1 MSMPVFPIHS
11 EIALVCGCVGFGLD
25 AAHCCN
31 EKLQKDVFTMSE
43 KYTGSDVG
51 YDIEYEDSDINTELL
66 SFRIKYRSNSVASFA
81 SGISETSGGYD
92 VLPTIKVLGTG
103 GTIAAKGG
111 SSYQTAGYQVDLT
124 IEDLIHSIPDL
135 STTCNLEYEQ
145 ILNID
150 SKEFG
155 HSELIK
161 VYNKVKQDISQYDAI
176 VITHGTDTMEET
188 AFFLQMTI
196 NTFKP
201 IVICGSMRPST
212 AISSDGPMNLYQ
224 AIVIASTRESRN
236 RGVIIAINDT
246 IGSGFYIT
254 KSNANS
260 LDTFKS
266 IGQGYLGSFVNNE
279 VHYYYPPSKPLGL
292 KYFSLPASVSPA
304 DFCEVPILFGHQG
317 FNNDIIKIVVESMN
331 AKGLI
336 IATMGA
342 GSMADSTNKI
352 VGQYGKGL
360 PVIYSK
366 RAMDGMVPK
375 GSLEKLT
382 DESGEPLMPNVIA
395 SGYLNPQKSRLLLQL
410 CLYEKMSNEGIRKVF
425 KGVYGG

>member
-1 MSMPVFPIHS
+1 MN
-11 EIALVCGCVGFGLD
+11 
-25 AAHCCN
+25 AAHARSC
-31 EKLQKDVFTMSE
+31 EIYFRSQIAKTLWLQMASAPDTISVSE
-43 KYTGSDVG
+43 GG
-51 YDIEYEDSDINTELL
+51 YDIEYEDSDVNTELQ
-66 SFRIKYRSNSVASFA
+66 SFRIKYRSNSVISFG

-92 VLPTIKVLGTG
+92 TLPTIKVLGTG

-111 SSYQTAGYQVDLT
+111 SSHQTAGYQVDLT
-124 IEDLIHSIPDL
+124 IEDLIKSIPDL

-155 HSELIK
+155 PRELLLLH
-161 VYNKVKQDISQYDAI
+161 NKVKADLSQYDAI

-196 NTFKP
+196 NTYKP
-201 IVICGSMRPST
+201 IVLCGSMRPST

-236 RGVIIAINDT
+236 RGVLVALNDT

-279 VHYYYPPSKPLGL
+279 VHYYYPPAKPLGL
-292 KYFSLPASVSPA
+292 KSFNLPTSIAPE
-304 DFCEVPILFGHQG
+304 DLPEVPILFGHQG
-317 FNNDIIKIVVESMN
+317 LNNDIISVVVQNMKP
-331 AKGLI
+331 KGLVF
-336 IATMGA
+336 ATMGA
-342 GSMADSTNKI
+342 GSMADSTNKL
-352 VGQYGKGL
+352 VGQYGSEL
-360 PVIYSK
+360 PVVYSK
-366 RAMDGMVPK
+366 RAMDGMVPT
-375 GSLEKLT
+375 GSLSKLK
-382 DESGEPLMPNVIA
+382 DDNGNPLLSNVIA

-410 CLYEKMSNEGIRKVF
+410 CLFEKMSNEGIRKVF

>member
-1 MSMPVFPIHS
+1 MPVGLCEIYFRSQIAKTLWFQMTSALDSVSVS
-11 EIALVCGCVGFGLD
+11 EG
-25 AAHCCN
+25 
-31 EKLQKDVFTMSE
+31 
-43 KYTGSDVG
+43 G
-51 YDIEYEDSDINTELL
+51 YDIEYEDSDVNTELQ
-66 SFRIKYRSNSVASFA
+66 SFRIKYRSNSVISFG

-92 VLPTIKVLGTG
+92 TLPTIKVLGTG

-111 SSYQTAGYQVDLT
+111 SSHQTAGYQVDLT
-124 IEDLIHSIPDL
+124 IEDLIKSIPDL

-155 HSELIK
+155 PRELLMLH
-161 VYNKVKQDISQYDAI
+161 NKVKADLSQYDAI

-196 NTFKP
+196 NTYKP
-201 IVICGSMRPST
+201 IVLCGSMRPST

-236 RGVIIAINDT
+236 RGVLVALNDT

-279 VHYYYPPSKPLGL
+279 VHYYYPPAKPLGL
-292 KYFSLPASVSPA
+292 KSFNLPTSITPE
-304 DFCEVPILFGHQG
+304 DLPEVPILFGHQG
-317 FNNDIIKIVVESMN
+317 LNNDIISVVVQNMKP
-331 AKGLI
+331 KGLVF
-336 IATMGA
+336 ATMGA
-342 GSMADSTNKI
+342 GSMADSTNKL
-352 VGQYGKGL
+352 VGQYGPEF
-360 PVIYSK
+360 PVVYSK
-366 RAMDGMVPK
+366 RAMDGMVPT
-375 GSLEKLT
+375 GSLSKLK
-382 DESGEPLMPNVIA
+382 DDKGNPLLSNVIA

-410 CLYEKMSNEGIRKVF
+410 CLFEKMSNEGIRKVF